1 VHRTVVLAKAA
12 RNTISKVYESKE
24 YAKTPVKKNYL
35 IELKQK
41 RKAEGSSNSLTD
53 EVSKIMKNT
62 SYSAIEKVERTKL
75 LARKLEGKENNKS
88 SALIKSINEK
98 MKILKALN
106 ED

>member
-1 VHRTVVLAKAA
+1 VHKSVALAKAA
-12 RNTISKVYESKE
+12 RNTMSKVEESRE
-24 YAKTPVKKNYL
+24 AAQMPLKKNYL

-41 RKAEGSSNSLTD
+41 RKAEGSTNSLTD
-53 EVSKIMKNT
+53 EMSKIMKNT
-62 SYSAIEKVERTKL
+62 SYSVVEKVERAKL
-75 LARKLEGKENNKS
+75 LARRLEGKENTKS

>member
-1 VHRTVVLAKAA
+1 MPL
-12 RNTISKVYESKE
+12 
-24 YAKTPVKKNYL
+24 KKNYL

-41 RKAEGSSNSLTD
+41 RKAEGSTNSLT
-53 EVSKIMKNT
+53 EEMSKIMKNT
-62 SYSAIEKVERTKL
+62 SYSAVEKVERAKL
-75 LARKLEGKENNKS
+75 LARRLEGKENTKS